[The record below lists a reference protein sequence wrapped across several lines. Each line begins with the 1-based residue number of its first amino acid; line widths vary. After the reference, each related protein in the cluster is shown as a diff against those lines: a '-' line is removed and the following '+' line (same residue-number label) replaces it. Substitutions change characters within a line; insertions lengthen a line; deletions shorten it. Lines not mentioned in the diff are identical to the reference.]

1 MMLLK
6 IFLPTKVFI
15 TMNNKYEV
23 RPIGKIQTG
32 FSSKFGIPRQS
43 GIVSEL
49 CGKILFENQYR
60 GPDWTRGLEGFSH
73 IWVLWMF
80 SDNVGANIGATVRP
94 PKLGGN
100 TRMGVFA
107 TRSPFRPNFIGMSV
121 LKLEKIEYTSENGTI
136 LYVKGADMVDGTPI
150 IDIKPYLPISDKID
164 NASSGFALDFSGAD
178 RIVLN
183 VVFRDNC
190 MGDFPEEHMD
200 ELKGILSQDPR
211 PAYISDGDREYSF
224 EFYGY
229 NIKFTVFDGTLFVS
243 KISKLT

>member
-1 MMLLK
+1 M
-6 IFLPTKVFI
+6 KVLSN
-15 TMNNKYEV
+15 MNDKYEV

-49 CGKILFENQYR
+49 CGKIVFEKQYS

-100 TRMGVFA
+100 IRMGVLA

-121 LKLEKIEYTSENGTI
+121 LKLEKIGYTDESGTV

-150 IDIKPYLPISDKID
+150 IDIKPYLPLSDKVD
-164 NASSGFALDFSGAD
+164 NATSGFAADFSGKDTAFLK
-178 RIVLN
+178 IELN
-183 VVFRDNC
+183 DEC
-190 MGDFPEEHMD
+190 TGIFPEEHME

-229 NIKFTVFDGTLFVS
+229 NIKFTVSEGTLFVS